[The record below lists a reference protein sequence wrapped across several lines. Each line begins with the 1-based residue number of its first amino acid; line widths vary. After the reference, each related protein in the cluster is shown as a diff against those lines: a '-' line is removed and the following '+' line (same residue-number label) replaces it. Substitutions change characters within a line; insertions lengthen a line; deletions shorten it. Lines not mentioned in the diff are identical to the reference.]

1 MKNSISNNTP
11 EDKSYITEYYVYSY
25 SSLEST
31 MEWTIGGTYRYL
43 GLILKK
49 KKNYILNTVIT
60 NTSYSI

>member
-25 SSLEST
+25 SSLGST

-43 GLILKK
+43 GLI
-49 KKNYILNTVIT
+49 
-60 NTSYSI
+60 